1 MNTDIIKGD
10 RSMYKVI
17 DWIRRHQVLAFFMLA
32 YAITWPLLF
41 LYYFG
46 LHGNPA
52 IGALI
57 EPLVVFSPAL
67 MAMLISGIAE
77 PLPKRD
83 NSRSR
88 WIAFVLAWLF
98 SAPILIL
105 YAWKVYEIELMWA
118 VIVYSIIAFFPAW
131 VLSSAYAR
139 TPGIRKLFSTL
150 LKPRGPAIWYLAI
163 FLIFPGFILL
173 AFYITPILG
182 GKAQFYLA
190 DLGIGGAAA
199 FLLLEFSKGFVL
211 TGGINE
217 ESGWRGFAIP
227 RLQARYP
234 VIVAG
239 LIVGYLWAFWH
250 LPYDIGEGV
259 PISWLLQ
266 NRLFWTPLMGI
277 IMTWLYN
284 RTNGSLL
291 APALFHPA
299 MNTFGNNFSITPVGN
314 FLFIGLTIY
323 AIVSDRMWQK
333 LPPDHPAVYRK
344 PTKIKMEKG
353 ITEKLLEVSHV

>member
-1 MNTDIIKGD
+1 MNKVTNWIKG
-10 RSMYKVI
+10 
-17 DWIRRHQVLAFFMLA
+17 HQVAAFFILVYGIAWLGM
-32 YAITWPLLF
+32 F
-41 LYYFG
+41 LVYFVFP
-46 LHGNPA
+46 GN
-52 IGALI
+52 
-57 EPLVVFSPAL
+57 EVVEILSMPFVLFSPAL
-67 MAMLISGIAE
+67 TAMLISGIAE
-77 PLPKRD
+77 PRPKHLD
-83 NSRSR
+83 SKPR
-88 WIAFVLAWLF
+88 WIAFILSWPL
-98 SAPILIL
+98 SALIIILH
-105 YAWKVYEIELMWA
+105 AKNNMGIESVPA
-118 VIVYSIIAFFPAW
+118 FIVFGIMGIFPAW

-150 LKPRGPAIWYLAI
+150 LKPRRPAIWYLVI
-163 FLIFPGFILL
+163 FIIFPGFILL

-190 DLGIGGAAA
+190 DLGIWGAAV
-199 FLLLEFSKGFVL
+199 FLFFEFSKGFVL

-234 VIVAG
+234 VIVSG

-259 PISWLLQ
+259 PTLWILQ
-266 NRLFWTPLMGI
+266 NRLFWTPLFGI
-277 IMTWLYN
+277 VMTWLYN

-299 MNTFGNNFSITPVGN
+299 MNTFGNSFSITPVGN
-314 FLFIGLTIY
+314 VLFIGVTIY

-333 LPPDHPAVYRK
+333 LPTDHPAVYQELNS
-344 PTKIKMEKG
+344 IYMEK
-353 ITEKLLEVSHV
+353 ENKKEDLEVSYV